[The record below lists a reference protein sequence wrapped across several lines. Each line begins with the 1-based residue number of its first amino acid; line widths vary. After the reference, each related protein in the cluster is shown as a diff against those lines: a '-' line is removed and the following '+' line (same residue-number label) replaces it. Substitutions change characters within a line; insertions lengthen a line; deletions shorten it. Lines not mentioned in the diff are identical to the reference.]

1 MATDTDFRQQAIAA
15 LDKSRAYAPN
25 TPARLALLSEAT
37 VLALLAL
44 DTPPAPT
51 VAQVFPD
58 APPADEPGDDAP
70 PAPAKRSRKRKAP
83 AAKPDADDA
92 EADDAGAD
100 Q

>member
-1 MATDTDFRQQAIAA
+1 MATDNDFRQQAIAA

-44 DTPPAPT
+44 DAPAP
-51 VAQVFPD
+51 VQPEIVFPE
-58 APPADEPGDDAP
+58 PPFPVGPVADDAP
-70 PAPAKRSRKRKAP
+70 PAPATRSRKRKAP
-83 AAKPDADDA
+83 AAKPDAEADADA
-92 EADDAGAD
+92 EAD